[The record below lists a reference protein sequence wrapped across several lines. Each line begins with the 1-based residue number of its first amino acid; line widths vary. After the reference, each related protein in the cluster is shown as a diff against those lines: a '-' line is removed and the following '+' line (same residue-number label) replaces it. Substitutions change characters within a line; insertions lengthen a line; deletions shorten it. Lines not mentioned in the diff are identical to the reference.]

1 MPRPRSPNRDKAR
14 EMYLKSKGNTKLTD
28 IAEKLG
34 LKPSQIRKW
43 KSIDKWDDQL
53 KGALPKT
60 KSNVTKKE
68 HKKPTR
74 KEKEMLEKL
83 EDAEL
88 TEKQRLFCLY
98 YVKAFNAT
106 MAAMKAGYSKDT
118 AHVIGC
124 ENLKKPKIAKEIKRL
139 KGTMTQDIF
148 IDALDVLSKY
158 VKIAFADI
166 TDYIEFGQ
174 RKEQVIGQYGPI
186 YKGKGEEKEPV
197 MQTVNYIDLKSSNEL
212 DGTII
217 TEVGQG
223 RDGIKIKLADKMKA
237 LEKLEKY
244 FDLIPDKWKR
254 KIEEEKIAL
263 AKLKAGEDAEEE
275 QTDDGFIEAL
285 KGKVKEVWA
294 DEK

>member
-1 MPRPRSPNRDKAR
+1 MMSRPRSPNRDKAR
-14 EMYLKSKGNTKLTD
+14 EMYLKSKGNTKLID

-74 KEKEMLEKL
+74 KEKEILEELK
-83 EDAEL
+83 DAEL

-124 ENLKKPKIAKEIKRL
+124 ENLKKPKIVKEIKRL

-148 IDALDVLSKY
+148 IDAMDVLSKY

-166 TDYIEFGQ
+166 TDYVTFGQ
-174 RKEQVIGQYGPI
+174 REVPVMTMFGPA
-186 YKGKGEEKEPV
+186 KDGKGNIVTKKI
-197 MQTVNYIDLKSSNEL
+197 NYVDFNESEII

-217 TEVGQG
+217 KEVKQG
-223 RDGIKIKLADKMKA
+223 KEGVAIKFLDKMKA

-285 KGKVKEVWA
+285 QGKVKEVWA

>member
-14 EMYLKSKGNTKLTD
+14 EMYLKSKGNTKLID

-74 KEKEMLEKL
+74 KEKEILEELK
-83 EDAEL
+83 DAEL

-148 IDALDVLSKY
+148 IDAMDVLSKY

-174 RKEQVIGQYGPI
+174 RKEQVIGQYGPV

-244 FDLIPDKWKR
+244 FDLLPDKWKR
-254 KIEEEKIAL
+254 QLDEEKLKIQKE
-263 AKLKAGEDAEEE
+263 KLNIDNKDKTMKVIIVDDIEGEKDAG
-275 QTDDGFIEAL
+275 
-285 KGKVKEVWA
+285 
-294 DEK
+294 